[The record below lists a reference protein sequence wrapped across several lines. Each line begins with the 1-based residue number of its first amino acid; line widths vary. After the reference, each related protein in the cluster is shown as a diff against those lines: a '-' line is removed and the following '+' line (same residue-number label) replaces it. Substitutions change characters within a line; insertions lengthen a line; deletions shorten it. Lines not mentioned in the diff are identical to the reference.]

1 MFKEPFLKFAY
12 NLTWNPLENW
22 VILIFSGQK
31 LLPENLKNIAL
42 FFTFFK
48 GYGCN

>member
-22 VILIFSGQK
+22 VISIFSQQK
-31 LLPENLKNIAL
+31 A
-42 FFTFFK
+42 FTRKFK
-48 GYGCN
+48 EYCIIFYIFQGLQM